1 MIRDSLRGSRSRQSL
16 KREIEGAIVIFSR
29 LSQYIYYYLCLGGC
43 ILLVTLALLLVPFVV
58 LPVAYADGGAPN
70 LAYVAGTPKGVSVI
84 DVQQQK
90 VTNTFSIPGD
100 PHAISLSLD
109 GRFLYV
115 TQPQLNKVSI
125 IAAKTGAPICSASVS
140 GEPALLVFDSGR
152 NLLYVAGNKASSVTV
167 LDATNCN
174 VKRTLQT
181 PGPVFGLAF
190 AAVAPAAS
198 GNSGNQIWVAN
209 ATSVSIFDDISGKVL
224 GTVSLPDGPRYL
236 SIPPGA
242 TVYATTVK
250 GTVVAI
256 DLNSPYSV
264 TPLLSGGNYGPMD
277 YDATTGEV
285 YVPDQKNNQYV
296 VLTPVN
302 AGFKAPKEPNR
313 VIKLTARP
321 ESIAITNDGQLG
333 FGALD
338 NGSVAL
344 FDLPARQLITT
355 IQTGGAPRFVIAGV
369 YPPTFG
375 TTPQQASWLVNVANI
390 AGYLIVVALLIVPI
404 ILFRRYAKRSDPNP
418 SPKTDDND
426 KNATVTTNEA
436 QSAAGK
442 EGLDKKL

>member
-1 MIRDSLRGSRSRQSL
+1 MGLAHAKGIREERNW
-16 KREIEGAIVIFSR
+16 GATVIFSR
-29 LSQYIYYYLCLGGC
+29 IYRYLCVLFLPV
-43 ILLVTLALLLVPFVV
+43 LLVFLLAPLVA

-70 LAYVAGTPKGVSVI
+70 LAYVVGTSKGVSVV

-90 VTNTFSIPGD
+90 VTNTFSVPGD
-100 PHAISLSLD
+100 PRSVALSLD

-115 TQPQLNKVSI
+115 SQPQLNEVSI
-125 IAAKTGAPICSASVS
+125 IAAKTGETICHASVP
-140 GEPALLVFDSGR
+140 GEPDLLVFDS
-152 NLLYVAGNKASSVTV
+152 NSNVLYAAGKKASSVTV
-167 LDATNCN
+167 LNANNCN
-174 VKRTLQT
+174 VKRTIQT
-181 PGPVFGLAF
+181 AGPIFGLAF
-190 AAVAPAAS
+190 AAVGPSVS
-198 GNSGNQIWVAN
+198 GQSGNQIWVAN
-209 ATSVSIFDDISGKVL
+209 ATSISLFDDVSGKML
-224 GTVSLPDGPRYL
+224 GTVPLPDGPRYL

-242 TVYATTVK
+242 TVYATTAK

-256 DLNSPYSV
+256 DLNSPYTIS
-264 TPLLSGGNYGPMD
+264 PLLSGGEYGPMD

-285 YVPDQKNNQYV
+285 YVPDQKNNQFV

-302 AGFKAPKEPNR
+302 PGFKAPKEPDR
-313 VIKLTARP
+313 VIKLAVRP

-355 IQTGGAPRFVIAGV
+355 IQTGGSPHFIIAGV

-404 ILFRRYAKRSDPNP
+404 ILFRRYAKGRDP
-418 SPKTDDND
+418 SVHEEK
-426 KNATVTTNEA
+426 AITTANEP
-436 QSAAGK
+436 QSVSGK
-442 EGLDKKL
+442 EDPHKKL